1 MVMVMANRNAKT
13 GFRGGR
19 DNGAIQE
26 NMELLTGQRGNGLD
40 RAITIRELA
49 QLGLINVSRNSNG
62 SVIPKPVPPTFP
74 DDKPVDIPHAPVGFA
89 AFGGFGAIMLEWKNP
104 TFSGFAH
111 AELWRAAPNV
121 DNSAPNLDQAVL
133 IATTPATVFGDIVN
147 PGSTFYYWC
156 RFVNVNNVSGPY
168 SDVDGVKVST
178 SPNISDI
185 IDDIGEQMK
194 DSELVQGLIT
204 DISEGDKAAQKAI
217 NTAKEELATADKTL
231 QDSIDTAKE
240 ELIAADDLLAG
251 VIAKVEVDYK
261 TADAEAH
268 ASIKELEQAVT
279 TDDNVLAQ
287 QISQLDA
294 AFKTANESA
303 TLTTNAKITTVNKVL
318 ASADEALAL
327 SIKELDAAYKEADK
341 VTGEAVKEINA
352 NITEMDKVLTNA
364 DKALAESVKKL
375 EADYKTGD
383 EALSGAISD
392 LSQVVTAAD
401 QALALRV
408 DKVEVAYK
416 KADKETNA
424 SVQSLTQT
432 VTNADQALAKRI
444 DSVDAGYKGADSEL
458 LGAITEISEVV
469 ATDDNVLAQQVAQME
484 AAFKAANESATLTTN
499 AKITS
504 VQKTAADANG
514 ALAEKVDTVQSTIN
528 GVSAAVQQN
537 SSAISTINKD
547 GSTAHKAMWDTKA
560 QAGDI
565 KAGIGILAKSDGTS
579 QVAVSASQFFVFD
592 PNKAGAIQPLFAID
606 KGKVVIPTALIESA
620 TIQILNAQIITADKV
635 KAGISITSPK
645 IEGAEFLGGWAKFG
659 PGGPHA
665 GYHTYITANGVIY
678 SDNII
683 ASNGSF
689 TGTVNAKNGELD
701 NVVIKE
707 TCTVLGVIYAGNIV
721 GDTISRI
728 KKSTIGLSPADRRS
742 FTHIYGR
749 FTIKSRTPYGRKLD
763 WKDLYALTMTV
774 APASLATEWQQDTYL
789 VNETDNKT
797 SHLYSE
803 YVSVS
808 RSGVTQ
814 TRAITTDV
822 IGLDIPSYFN
832 GYDNRLTNYRLE
844 IRVSVKRN
852 FAISALIA
860 RAGVMDLYKDSA
872 QVS

>member
-1 MVMVMANRNAKT
+1 MTNRNVKA

-19 DNGAIQE
+19 DNGAMQE

-62 SVIPKPVPPTFP
+62 SVTPKPVPPTFP
-74 DDKPVDIPHAPVGFA
+74 DDKPVDIPHAPVGFGG
-89 AFGGFGAIMLEWKNP
+89 FGGFGAIMLEWKNP
-104 TFSGFAH
+104 TFNGFAH

-156 RFVNVNNVSGPY
+156 RFVNVNNISGPY

-178 SPNISDI
+178 SPNIGDI

-204 DISEGDKAAQKAI
+204 DISEGDKVAQEAI
-217 NTAKEELATADKTL
+217 NAAKDELAATDKTL
-231 QDSIDTAKE
+231 QESIDAAKD
-240 ELIAADDLLAG
+240 ELATADDLLAG

-261 TADAEAH
+261 NGDAEAH

-287 QISQLDA
+287 QIAQMEA
-294 AFKTANESA
+294 AFKASGESS
-303 TLTTNAKITTVNKVL
+303 TLTTNAKITTVEKTSTDATQALAERVTGLTAQWKKDDANILKSANAAITEATKVL
-318 ASADEALAL
+318 TKEDEALAESL
-327 SIKELDAAYKEADK
+327 KSLEGKVNTGNTELA
-341 VTGEAVKEINA
+341 G
-352 NITEMDKVLTNA
+352 
-364 DKALAESVKKL
+364 S
-375 EADYKTGD
+375 
-383 EALSGAISD
+383 ISD
-392 LSQVVTAAD
+392 LSQVVITAD

-408 DKVEVAYK
+408 DKVEAAYK
-416 KADKETNA
+416 DADKETNS

-432 VTNADQALAKRI
+432 VTDAGQALAKRI
-444 DSVDAGYKGADSEL
+444 DSIDADYKDADSEL
-458 LGAITEISEVV
+458 SGAISVVSEVV
-469 ATDDNVLAQQVAQME
+469 ATDDNVLAQQIAQME
-484 AAFKAANESATLTTN
+484 AAFKATNESATLTTN

-504 VQKTAADANG
+504 VQKTAADASG

-528 GVSAAVQQN
+528 DVSTTVQQN

-547 GSTAHKAMWDTKA
+547 GSTAYKAMWSTKA

-579 QVAVSASQFFVFD
+579 QVAISASQFFVFD

-659 PGGPHA
+659 SGGPYS
-665 GYHTYITANGVIY
+665 GYHTYISA
-678 SDNII
+678 D
-683 ASNGSF
+683 
-689 TGTVNAKNGELD
+689 GTVRTNRIYAYGGTFS
-701 NVVIKE
+701 NVVIAEDCIIKGKL
-707 TCTVLGVIYAGNIV
+707 TVGQIEGDIFKRYIV
-721 GDTISRI
+721 NKAYNGKFTATHSTSGSFRRVFSITIE
-728 KKSTIGLSPADRRS
+728 PADITR
-742 FTHIYGR
+742 TLIIP
-749 FTIKSRTPYGRKLD
+749 TIACYVWGVHRACYARCNGQSYSVDIRHEGTADHVYIDALVPIPASSIEQTVVVEIACWTSGSTSNAEWSISKQ
-763 WKDLYALTMTV
+763 DLYVELFK
-774 APASLATEWQQDTYL
+774 SQ
-789 VNETDNKT
+789 
-797 SHLYSE
+797 
-803 YVSVS
+803 
-808 RSGVTQ
+808 
-814 TRAITTDV
+814 I
-822 IGLDIPSYFN
+822 
-832 GYDNRLTNYRLE
+832 
-844 IRVSVKRN
+844 
-852 FAISALIA
+852 ISA
-860 RAGVMDLYKDSA
+860 
-872 QVS
+872 